1 MASPP
6 RKVAASRGFAWV
18 LEGLAGVRAQPLPYL
33 QLCLW
38 FGLLA
43 AMPVVNIVF
52 VFFGG
57 VFLQAGLVSAL
68 HSQARGDGMRLS
80 QLFDGLRQPGALLRL
95 LPIAAVKIG
104 FGLVALT
111 MLTEAIGPELIKLVE
126 AGPPVT
132 LDTAQRRIVE
142 EAAVRILR
150 AGLVL
155 APIGVLVNWLIV
167 LAVPQ
172 AMLSGAG
179 GVAALGRAIVAIFA
193 NLGAMLANLALSFA
207 VMMAIAI
214 LTMIPLA
221 LLLAL
226 VGPTS
231 TLAALLQ
238 AALVTGLGALSFGL
252 DGVVMWHAWRDLF
265 ATPDDTVSATPTTQA
280 PITQIEA

>member
-1 MASPP
+1 MATTP

-52 VFFGG
+52 AFFGG

-68 HSQARGDGMRLS
+68 QSQARGDGMRLS

-104 FGLVALT
+104 FGLVVLT
-111 MLTEAIGPELIKLVE
+111 MLSDAIGPDLIKLVE

-132 LDTAQRRIVE
+132 LDPAQRRIVE
-142 EAAVRILR
+142 DAAVRILR
-150 AGLVL
+150 AGLLL
-155 APIGVLVNWLIV
+155 APLGVIVNWLV
-167 LAVPQ
+167 LLSVPQ
-172 AMLSGAG
+172 AMLSETG
-179 GVAALGRAIVAIFA
+179 GVAALGRAISAIFA
-193 NLGAMLANLALSFA
+193 NLGAMLTNLLLSVA
-207 VMMAIAI
+207 VMAAIAVM
-214 LTMIPLA
+214 TMIPLA
-221 LLLAL
+221 ILLAL
-226 VGPTS
+226 VGPS
-231 TLAALLQ
+231 SVLATLLQ
-238 AALVTGLGALSFGL
+238 AALVIGLGALSFGL
-252 DGVVMWHAWRDLF
+252 DGVVMWRAWRDVF
-265 ATPDDTVSATPTTQA
+265 ATPDDTASTNPTRQA